1 MSYQKP
7 RPDGEAVKETRQHIR
22 ELYEKG
28 EVAISDKPSV
38 TTRQLAESCEYEQGT
53 INARL
58 NVDPAIEQVAAID
71 PHTFESTTAYVLAED
86 LR

>member
-22 ELYEKG
+22 ELYENG
-28 EVAISDKPSV
+28 ELAISNKPSV
-38 TTRQLAESCEYEQGT
+38 TTRQLAASCEYGQRT
-53 INARL
+53 INSRL
-58 NVDPAIEQVAAID
+58 NVDPAIEQVTAID
-71 PHTFESTTAYVLAED
+71 PQTFESTTAYVLSED